1 MGHTLTL
8 EELLFLQDMCLD
20 GEFRCHQRA
29 ADAQVR
35 GDYQTAAYEMQV
47 KEQYTNLKRKLLAA
61 LHERGNHDLLANMRR
76 LQAGLQDGTA
86 ERPLDP
92 ASGDERAPA

>member
-1 MGHTLTL
+1 MGYTLTV

-47 KEQYTNLKRKLLAA
+47 KEQYTNLKRKLLEA
-61 LHERGNHDLLANMRR
+61 LHERGNHDLLANVRR
-76 LQAGLQDGTA
+76 LQAGLTEGAA
-86 ERPLDP
+86 ELPSEP
-92 ASGDERAPA
+92 ASGDDRAPA

>member
-1 MGHTLTL
+1 MGYTLTV

-76 LQAGLQDGTA
+76 LQASLREGNAGLSTGPET
-86 ERPLDP
+86 
-92 ASGDERAPA
+92 GDERAPA

>member
-1 MGHTLTL
+1 MRYTLTV

-20 GEFRCHQRA
+20 SEFRCHQRA

-47 KEQYTNLKRKLLAA
+47 KEQYTQLKHKLFGA
-61 LHERGNHDLLANMRR
+61 LHERGNHNLLANVRQ
-76 LQAGLQDGTA
+76 LQTELKKNLTQGA
-86 ERPLDP
+86 
-92 ASGDERAPA
+92 

>member
-1 MGHTLTL
+1 MAYTLTV

-47 KEQYTNLKRKLLAA
+47 KEQYTNLKRKLLGA

-76 LQAGLQDGTA
+76 LQAGLQENAPDTPPGPTGNA
-86 ERPLDP
+86 
-92 ASGDERAPA
+92 GAPA

>member
-1 MGHTLTL
+1 MAHPLTT

-29 ADAQVR
+29 ADAQIR

-47 KEQYTNLKRKLLAA
+47 KEQYSNLKRKLFNA
-61 LHERGNHDLLANMRR
+61 LHDRGDRGLLENVERLRAGMRETGVLPPDDSNR
-76 LQAGLQDGTA
+76 GSKSAVA
-86 ERPLDP
+86 
-92 ASGDERAPA
+92 